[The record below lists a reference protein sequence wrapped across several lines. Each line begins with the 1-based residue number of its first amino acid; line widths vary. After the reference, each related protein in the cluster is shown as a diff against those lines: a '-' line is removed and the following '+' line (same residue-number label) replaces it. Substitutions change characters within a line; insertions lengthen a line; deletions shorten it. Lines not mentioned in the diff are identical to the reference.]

1 MDNTE
6 LLFDKNSLCEKVYEY
21 LRNQI
26 MSGKLPPNYRLPEN
40 ELASNLQVSRAPI
53 REALNMLVNDGFVIR
68 VPRHG
73 AVVAPVTRKEIDEN
87 WELRIL
93 LEPYAAKTA
102 CTLIPTE
109 EIESV
114 RKYIADTIVSNDF
127 NMYMDSDYCLHQL
140 IYQYVPNL
148 QLQKFLNTVMLS
160 SRRYRFYTENN
171 APTSAEII
179 KAVCEEHLSILD
191 ALLSGDS
198 DLAFD
203 SMKKHT
209 EKSYQR
215 ISLQLDRVQLE

>member
-6 LLFDKNSLCEKVYEY
+6 LLFDKNSLGDKVYEY

-26 MSGKLPPNYRLPEN
+26 MSGKLPPNSRLPEN
-40 ELASNLQVSRAPI
+40 ELASSLQVSRAPI

-73 AVVAPVTRKEIDEN
+73 AIVAPVTRKEIDEN
-87 WELRIL
+87 WEMRIL

-109 EIESV
+109 DISSV
-114 RKYIADTIVSNDF
+114 RKYIMDTVESNDF
-127 NMYMDSDYCLHQL
+127 NMYMDSDYSLHQL

-148 QLQKFLNTVMLS
+148 QLQKILNIVMLS

-171 APTSAEII
+171 APTSSEII
-179 KAVCEEHLSILD
+179 KVVCEEHLNILD

-203 SMKKHT
+203 AMKKHT
-209 EKSYQR
+209 EGSYQR